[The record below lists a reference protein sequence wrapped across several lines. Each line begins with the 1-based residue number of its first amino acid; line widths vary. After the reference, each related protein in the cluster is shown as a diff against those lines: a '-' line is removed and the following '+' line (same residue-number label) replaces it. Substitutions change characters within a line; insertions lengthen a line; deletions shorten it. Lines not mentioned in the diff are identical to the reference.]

1 MVERLKGEKERK
13 LLFRTK
19 QKLEK
24 EETEEKKRTSK
35 RKGKVIK
42 TLRGAFQ
49 PRKGVKAER
58 RALGRR
64 QRGVKALF
72 GYQAVTGERVGRGRP
87 TGTFK
92 YGVPIHE
99 YKKLM
104 SRKRALYEQYKEQ
117 KILNLQRKGL
127 SKEQINKLRVI
138 KEIESGGRPLGVL
151 ETPESVMKVVDEDL
165 EFTKFRA
172 DKTIH
177 PNTQKI
183 LRRLRHIQL
192 KSERDDV
199 EMQRRNKEKRMVAS
213 AGNILETP
221 FVFNKHQLDTTGIG
235 QDNILLAPSVFR
247 ENPEDNILRS
257 NKLNIMQTREAGNN
271 LKFF

>member
-1 MVERLKGEKERK
+1 MAKRLKGKKERK
-13 LLFRTK
+13 LLFK
-19 QKLEK
+19 MSQKLEK
-24 EETEEKKRTSK
+24 EEAQEEKRTSK
-35 RKGKVIK
+35 RKGK
-42 TLRGAFQ
+42 TLKALKGAFQ
-49 PRKGVKAER
+49 PRKGVKAGR

-72 GYQAVTGERVGRGRP
+72 GYESVTGKRAGRGRP

-104 SRKRALYEQYKEQ
+104 SRKKALYEQYKDQ

-127 SKEQINKLRVI
+127 SKEQINQLRVI
-138 KEIESGGRPLGVL
+138 KEVESGGRPLGVL
-151 ETPESVMKVVDEDL
+151 ETPQSVMSVVDEDL
-165 EFTKFRA
+165 DFTKFRA

-177 PNTQKI
+177 PNTQRI
-183 LRRLRHIQL
+183 LRKLRHTQL

-199 EMQRRNKEKRMVAS
+199 EMQRRNKEKRMVAA
-213 AGNILETP
+213 AGSILKTP
-221 FVFNKHQLDTTGIG
+221 FVFNKHQLDTTGIS

-247 ENPEDNILRS
+247 ENPEDNILRT
-257 NKLNIMQTREAGNN
+257 NKLNIMQTAEAGNN